1 MRKNKVRKMRKI
13 MKNKK
18 ILFIFTII
26 LFLIMISFPLTG
38 EALTDPTEKPDLW
51 EPTLEDDSALNEKV
65 ENILGI
71 INAIGIVVAIIV
83 LMVLGVKYML
93 GSVEEKADYKKT
105 IIPYLIGMFLLVSV
119 TTLPNLI
126 YQIVTSTGFFG

>member
-1 MRKNKVRKMRKI
+1 MRKI

-93 GSVEEKADYKKT
+93 GSVEEKADYKKA

-126 YQIVTSTGFFG
+126 YQIITSTGFFG